1 MPRGRP
7 PQRTREQV
15 VAAAI
20 AVADAEGL
28 DALTMR
34 RLAAELGAGVMSLYT
49 YVRDKDDLVDQMVEQ
64 ISASSRAPADN
75 AGLLDLVRW
84 QRELMLRHPWLPAA
98 LTNRQLTGENTL
110 GHLERG
116 LAALAPTGLPGGA
129 KMEILALLTGFVG
142 SYVTHELAQARAGV
156 TDPER
161 IAAQVAQLQ
170 AAVATGAYPELAR
183 VLAEDAPAAQPE
195 LRHPRAAH
203 DQRPA
208 QRLIAPSGGSRWPPR
223 APPSGTPINATR
235 TWSRAPA
242 VRQLSG
248 GPQHFAR

>member
-7 PQRTREQV
+7 PKHSRTQV

-49 YVRDKDDLVDQMVEQ
+49 YVRDKDDLVDQMVDQ
-64 ISASSRAPADN
+64 ISAFDPERDGSD
-75 AGLLDLVRW
+75 LLDLVRW
-84 QRELMLRHPWLPAA
+84 QRQLMLRHPWLPTA
-98 LTNRQLTGENTL
+98 LPNRRLTGPNML
-110 GHLERG
+110 GYLERA

-129 KMEILALLTGFVG
+129 KMEILALLTGFVA
-142 SYVTHELAQARAGV
+142 SYVTHELAQAQAGI

-161 IAAQVAQLQ
+161 IAAQVEQLQ

-183 VLAEDAPAAQPE
+183 VLAENAPAAEPSFD
-195 LRHPRAAH
+195 AI
-203 DQRPA
+203 A
-208 QRLIAPSGGSRWPPR
+208 QRMIKGL
-223 APPSGTPINATR
+223 
-235 TWSRAPA
+235 
-242 VRQLSG
+242 LSG
-248 GPQHFAR
+248 